1 MPKINASAI
10 RSLPN
15 VFFMFLPSMSTEEMC
30 NRYAS
35 YSLKDF
41 RISGLKI
48 GTFGR
53 QSTYFVQECLRSD
66 TAQLAGLFFLFE
78 LNLLTS
84 DLWSLAS
91 GPRTPHLS
99 TSESTRKS
107 IKKRG

>member
-1 MPKINASAI
+1 
-10 RSLPN
+10 
-15 VFFMFLPSMSTEEMC
+15 MSTEEMC

-91 GPRTPHLS
+91 GPERLICRHRNPRGSLLRKEA
-99 TSESTRKS
+99 SEF
-107 IKKRG
+107 